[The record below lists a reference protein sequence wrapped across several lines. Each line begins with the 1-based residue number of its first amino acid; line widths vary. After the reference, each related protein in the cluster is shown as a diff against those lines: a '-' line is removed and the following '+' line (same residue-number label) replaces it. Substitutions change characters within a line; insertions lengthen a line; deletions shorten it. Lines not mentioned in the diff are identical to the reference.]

1 VFVEDMEILTQI
13 HAKLVTT
20 HVNVAQD
27 QMLINAQSVIKECIG
42 TMELVLNIVQMD
54 GTKMLLITHV
64 RDVTVHA

>member
-1 VFVEDMEILTQI
+1 MEILTQI

-27 QMLINAQSVIKECIG
+27 QMLMIAQSVIKECIG

-64 RDVTVHA
+64 RDVTDLV